1 MGATN
6 NSLVK
11 IKDIKKSGGILTE
24 NFSIDENKLLKDIE
38 ITTR

>member
-11 IKDIKKSGGILTE
+11 LQDIVRSGGIKTE